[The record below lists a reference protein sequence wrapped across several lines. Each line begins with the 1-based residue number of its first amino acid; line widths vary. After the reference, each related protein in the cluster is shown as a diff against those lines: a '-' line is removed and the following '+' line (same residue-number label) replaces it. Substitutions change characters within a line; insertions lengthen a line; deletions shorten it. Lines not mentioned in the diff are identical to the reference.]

1 MKKVQS
7 EPTYNEKRCTALD
20 LRYRIGK
27 INELQREFFHT
38 VIRHDNS
45 KTLKFAKSV
54 ELIKVHT
61 VWQSWNIF
69 TFVPEFSEVA
79 DFC

>member
-54 ELIKVHT
+54 ELINVHYCMEKLKYFYICT
-61 VWQSWNIF
+61 RS
-69 TFVPEFSEVA
+69 
-79 DFC
+79 